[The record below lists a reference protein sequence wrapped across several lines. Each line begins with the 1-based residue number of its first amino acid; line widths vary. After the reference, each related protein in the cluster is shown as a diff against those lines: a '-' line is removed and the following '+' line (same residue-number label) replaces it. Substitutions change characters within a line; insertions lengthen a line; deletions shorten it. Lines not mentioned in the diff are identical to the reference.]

1 MNELKRSGVA
11 ARVAVPLGFLAAGV
25 ILMALGGV
33 FDESGYFYVGMA
45 VIAASFLLAIVAL
58 SLR

>member
-1 MNELKRSGVA
+1 MNELKRMGNA
-11 ARVAVPLGFLAAGV
+11 TRIALPLGFLSAGV
-25 ILMALGGV
+25 VIMALGGV

-45 VIAASFLLAIVAL
+45 VIAASVLLAVVAL